1 MKQWIKRIL
10 ISLAFLAVVAVV
22 GLAIFLLTFD
32 PNAYKYKLEEIVQ
45 ERYHRDLVIEGDI
58 ELSLFPRI
66 GLAVTGVSLS
76 EPDSKETFASID
88 SARVSVAVWPLLF
101 NRLVV
106 DYVAINGFKARV
118 LRDEQGDF
126 NFQNLLDG
134 GMAPL
139 PQAHSAGEAAAG
151 ATLAGVQAG
160 VDAITGVGSVARRT
174 DMQIDIAGLDLKDGE
189 INLRDDITGMALRVS
204 KLNAATG
211 RVTFDQAFDVTV
223 NARVE
228 GSSPRINAGV
238 TGQGVVKLDPIAM
251 RYSAQKL
258 DLRVDGQLPGLKAK
272 SLSARGNV
280 AFDARSSSLDVSA
293 LELLFQGDIQAD
305 TPMTGVEAS
314 VTVPKLAA
322 HPGRARLQIEKL
334 AVRAKGRLE
343 KGPFELA
350 LDAPALEVSPT
361 KAGGEALT
369 GRVRLEG
376 EDAVDAS
383 FAMTGLS
390 GNADALDI
398 KEFKVDAGIKQG
410 QRLIKLTTT
419 SPLTVSMI
427 RRTAALSAMKGDVVI
442 TDPGLPKGSL
452 QIPVIGSLSG
462 DLFRDQASAKIN
474 AVLEGGK
481 FDLTADVTKLA
492 APRVAFALAVDTLD
506 LDKLAPPAPVA
517 APAPPKGGGTGAPD
531 QKKPEAGKPA
541 AEAKPAPPADTPL
554 DFSFLNGI
562 AANGTIKVG
571 KLVFRGLK
579 SSDVAATLKADK
591 GRLDVST
598 LTASL
603 YEGKLAGV
611 LYADANGNQAGA
623 KLSLAGIAI
632 EPLLTD
638 VSGKSDLTGRGSVA
652 LDLRTAGG
660 TTRSWKHGL
669 DGTVQLRLRDGAIKG
684 VNIAQT
690 LRELKATL
698 QGGRAE
704 DAGGPRQTDFS
715 ELEADVAFA
724 KGIGTVRRLNLTAPI
739 LRVSQGDPATIDLTS
754 GTLDLIANVR
764 VVNTSTGQDGKDL
777 AELKDITIPV
787 HVVGPFEKPVYSIEW
802 SGIGSKALRQTL
814 QNRLLDAV
822 SGGRGKSAGNDTRP
836 SADEAAKEIGKA
848 LKGLL
853 GK

>member
-76 EPDSKETFASID
+76 EPGSTETFASID

-106 DYVAINGFKARV
+106 DYVAINGFKARL
-118 LRDEQGDF
+118 LRDQQGNF
-126 NFQNLLDG
+126 NFENLLDG
-134 GMAPL
+134 GMAPM
-139 PQAHSAGEAAAG
+139 PQARSAGEAAAG

-160 VDAITGVGSVARRT
+160 VDALTGVGSVARRT
-174 DMQIDIAGLDLKDGE
+174 DMQIDIAGLDLKDGA
-189 INLRDDITGMALRVS
+189 IDLRDEITGMAMRVS

-228 GSSPRINAGV
+228 GSAPQVNAGV

-251 RYSAQKL
+251 RYAAQKL
-258 DLRVDGQLPGLKAK
+258 DLRVEGQMPGVNAK
-272 SLSARGNV
+272 SLTARGNV

-293 LELLFQGDIQAD
+293 LELLFQGDVQSD

-314 VTVPKLAA
+314 ITVPKLAA

-334 AVRAKGRLE
+334 AVRAKGRLD
-343 KGPFELA
+343 KSPFELA
-350 LDAPALEVSPT
+350 LDAPALDVSPT

-369 GRVRLEG
+369 GRIRLDG

-410 QRLIKLTTT
+410 PRLIKLATT

-427 RRTAALSAMKGDVVI
+427 RRTAAMSAMKGDVVI

-452 QIPVIGSLSG
+452 QIPVIGSLSA

-481 FDLTADVTKLA
+481 FDLTTDVTKLA

-506 LDKLAPPAPVA
+506 LDKLAPPVPAA
-517 APAPPKGGGTGAPD
+517 APAPPKGGSPGSGE
-531 QKKPEAGKPA
+531 QKKAETPA
-541 AEAKPAPPADTPL
+541 AEAAAAAPADTPL
-554 DFSFLNGI
+554 DFSFLQGI
-562 AANGTIKVG
+562 VANGTVKVG
-571 KLVFRGLK
+571 KLVFRGLNA
-579 SSDVAATLKADK
+579 SDVAATLKADK

-598 LTASL
+598 LAASL

-611 LYADANGNQAGA
+611 MYADANGNQAGA

-669 DGTVQLRLRDGAIKG
+669 DGTMQLRLRDGAIKG
-684 VNIAQT
+684 INIAQT
-690 LRELKATL
+690 LRELKATIR
-698 QGGRAE
+698 GERAE

-715 ELEADVAFA
+715 ELEADIAFA
-724 KGIGTVRRLNLTAPI
+724 KGVGTVRRLNLAAPV
-739 LRVSQGDPATIDLTS
+739 LRVSQGEPATIDLAA
-754 GTLDLIANVR
+754 GTLDLVANVR

-787 HVVGPFEKPVYSIEW
+787 HVVGPFEKPDYSIEW

-814 QNRLLDAV
+814 QNRLLDAI
-822 SGGRGKSAGNDTRP
+822 SGGGHGKSSGDDARP
-836 SADEAAKEIGKA
+836 SADEAAREIGKA